1 MAHTD
6 VGNSAGQKAS
16 PDSFVAKILV
26 VDDHPAVRQGLKE
39 LIGQQLDL
47 AVSAEAEDAHEALV
61 ALEKQRFDLA
71 IVDISMVGMN
81 GIELTEMIKACYPEL
96 SVLILTVHDRV
107 YYAREALKAGASGF
121 VTKQEAPGTIITA
134 VRDVLAGKR
143 YVSER
148 IAQRL

>member
-6 VGNSAGQKAS
+6 VGNNAGQKAS
-16 PDSFVAKILV
+16 PGSFAAKILV
-26 VDDHPAVRQGLKE
+26 VDDHAAVRRGLKQ
-39 LIGQQLDL
+39 LIGQQPDL
-47 AVSAEAEDAHEALV
+47 AVSAEAEGAYQALA

-96 SVLILTVHDRV
+96 PVLILTVHDRV
-107 YYAREALKAGASGF
+107 YYAREALKAGAGGF
-121 VTKQEAPGTIITA
+121 VTKQEAADTIITA
-134 VRDVLAGKR
+134 VRDVIAGKR